1 MSGVDDLEAAW
12 DELHDVLPFGWVVRR
27 PMLRDELHVRE
38 QYGYRPKEKHDA
50 GKRKRR

>member
-27 PMLRDELHVRE
+27 PMLRR
-38 QYGYRPKEKHDA
+38 
-50 GKRKRR
+50 